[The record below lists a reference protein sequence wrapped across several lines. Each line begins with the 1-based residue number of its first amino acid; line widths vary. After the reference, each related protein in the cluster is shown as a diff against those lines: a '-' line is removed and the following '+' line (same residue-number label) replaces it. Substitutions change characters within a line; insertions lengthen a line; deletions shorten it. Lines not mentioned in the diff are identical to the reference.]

1 MKKTVLFI
9 CVHNS
14 ARSQIA
20 EGLMN
25 ALHGDRFE
33 AVSGGTMA
41 TRVHPGAIEAMAEIA
56 WQVNR
61 DTLNIGARRLYTIME
76 KVVEDLSFSASER

>member
-1 MKKTVLFI
+1 MKKTILFI

-20 EGLMN
+20 EGLVN
-25 ALHGDRFE
+25 ALYGERFE

-41 TRVHPGAIEAMAEIA
+41 TRVHPGAIKAMAEIGIDISGH
-56 WQVNR
+56 R
-61 DTLNIGARRLYTIME
+61 SKSIDE
-76 KVVEDLSFSASER
+76 F